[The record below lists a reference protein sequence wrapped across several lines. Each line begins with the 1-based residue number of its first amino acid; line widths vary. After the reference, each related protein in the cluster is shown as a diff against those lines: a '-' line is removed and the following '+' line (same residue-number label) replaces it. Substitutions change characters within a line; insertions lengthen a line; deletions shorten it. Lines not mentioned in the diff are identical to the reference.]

1 MVGAS
6 AATEKRPSMHS
17 VCTGVADLLHNHVRG
32 KIGYTY
38 SLTNTGD
45 RRSRPF
51 SLLCA
56 GTHGDVCIQQS
67 YGGTMITRPTGSA
80 HYHC

>member
-6 AATEKRPSMHS
+6 AATEKRRSMHS

-45 RRSRPF
+45 RRT
-51 SLLCA
+51 